1 MPEADSTVALW
12 EPVPPAWAGWVG
24 GLPSALA
31 DGLRFLSVQ
40 WDSTAANH
48 QLARPR
54 SPLPHASPSSCHTSL
69 SSAVLQQPGLCWTQ
83 WPSVPRGGH
92 AALVLRDPVLPPR
105 QWMLRWKV
113 RSGGW
118 ARWGPKP
125 PLPLEQPP
133 QGSPGCF
140 APLGVQSSS
149 QAGAKQLAYLWRV
162 SQHHWSLI
170 RNTAPFFSRSAVCA
184 WVDSEIWLLL
194 GWSSWPFHRR
204 LLGPPGPMALVRINI
219 IFVLMIERSVVF
231 MCDLRFTGLCVAI
244 PLRKWTHQTAV
255 IVINCDYP
263 EAVDTQWWGMRE

>member
-1 MPEADSTVALW
+1 MRPLL
-12 EPVPPAWAGWVG
+12 PATLHSL
-24 GLPSALA
+24 LPSCSSPDSAGPSDQVSPGVDTLLWSSRTQSS
-31 DGLRFLSVQ
+31 LRGSECLGG
-40 WDSTAANH
+40 
-48 QLARPR
+48 R
-54 SPLPHASPSSCHTSL
+54 SG
-69 SSAVLQQPGLCWTQ
+69 V
-83 WPSVPRGGH
+83 
-92 AALVLRDPVLPPR
+92 
-105 QWMLRWKV
+105 
-113 RSGGW
+113 GGW